1 MPYRTIGRRGFLRGS
16 AALIGGQTVARAI
29 PATGK
34 PQNGIAMAQREAAT
48 TAPATITLPP
58 QPPLRE
64 ALRENPPPSL
74 PDVEL
79 AAVHSDA
86 TVDFPERHRMQTR
99 EEFRAAVAELR
110 KQYEPFLADYTP
122 PAPDT
127 RARVELDTFQ
137 FRMEEPEDLLDI
149 SRVWRGEGSWKE
161 VRLPDYRGPVGWWAG
176 YYRKVFEIPQEV
188 RKQEAVVLRFSAV
201 DYKCQVYFNGRMI
214 TTHEGYFAPFSVDI
228 TPYLRSGGENIL
240 VVRIE
245 NESVMYGVDAWGGT
259 KVDGDKIYADVGPG
273 WDDPVLGW
281 HECPPGAGIWQKVF
295 LEAGLS
301 WGWRGSSCGRTWQ
314 PKQLK
319 YGSMWTTATTPT
331 RTLS

>member
-137 FRMEEPEDLLDI
+137 FRMEEPEDLRDI
-149 SRVWRGEGSWKE
+149 SRVWRGEASWQE
-161 VRLPDYRGPVGWWAG
+161 VRLPDYRGPVGWCG
-176 YYRKVFEIPQEV
+176 PRVKVP
-188 RKQEAVVLRFSAV
+188 L
-201 DYKCQVYFNGRMI
+201 
-214 TTHEGYFAPFSVDI
+214 
-228 TPYLRSGGENIL
+228 
-240 VVRIE
+240 
-245 NESVMYGVDAWGGT
+245 
-259 KVDGDKIYADVGPG
+259 
-273 WDDPVLGW
+273 
-281 HECPPGAGIWQKVF
+281 
-295 LEAGLS
+295 
-301 WGWRGSSCGRTWQ
+301 
-314 PKQLK
+314 
-319 YGSMWTTATTPT
+319 
-331 RTLS
+331 